1 MYAFITA
8 LHVIICIMLILIV
21 LLQTGKGAEMGAAF
35 GGSTQTVF
43 GSSGPAGFLNKMTT
57 GVAIFFM
64 VTSLLLCYFSGRG
77 SMPTIM
83 DEKVGQTEQAAP
95 PAAEQLPAPA
105 VEEKLPVPVE
115 EQGDGLPES
124 LPK

>member
-8 LHVIICIMLILIV
+8 LHVVVCILLILIV

-57 GVAIFFM
+57 AVAVLFM
-64 VTSLLLCYFSGRG
+64 VTSLLLCYLSGRV

-83 DEKVGQTEQAAP
+83 DEQVGQTEQAAP

-105 VEEKLPVPVE
+105 AEEKLPAPVE
-115 EQGDGLPES
+115 EQSDSLPES
-124 LPK
+124 LPR